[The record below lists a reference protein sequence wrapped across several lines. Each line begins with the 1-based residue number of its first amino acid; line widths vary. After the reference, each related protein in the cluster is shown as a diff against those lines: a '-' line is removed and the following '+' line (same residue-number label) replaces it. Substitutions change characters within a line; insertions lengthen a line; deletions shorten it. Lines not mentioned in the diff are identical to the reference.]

1 MKQKQYSAGD
11 IVFIFYQ
18 HPSIQQVVNIQE
30 AAVVNNPDNPNEL
43 GLLLFDSYYPL
54 TNDML
59 IFTRE
64 MDAEQAYH
72 QYFH

>member
-1 MKQKQYSAGD
+1 MKQQQYSAGD

-18 HPSIQQVVNIQE
+18 HPSIQEVVNIQE

-43 GLLLFDSYYPL
+43 ALLLLDSYYPL

-59 IFTRE
+59 IFTSE

>member
-1 MKQKQYSAGD
+1 MQQQQYSAGD

-18 HPSIQQVVNIQE
+18 HPFIDDVVNIQE
-30 AAVVNNPDNPNEL
+30 AAVVNIPDNSTEMA
-43 GLLLFDSYYPL
+43 LFLFEKYYPL

-59 IFTRE
+59 IFTSE
-64 MDAEQAYH
+64 VDAEQAYH